1 MLQGLFVTTANRV
14 VAASW
19 GGWLRMTPPS
29 RYLTAR
35 TLLFKA
41 FRVSALC
48 QWEDAVE
55 RDIAI
60 GQLIIQAPNNRLFK
74 LGNQPAPNA
83 TSFSSNADLQGR
95 PCQPFHPI
103 GSLQLTNLAPSALP
117 SLKSGSRSLFSGSAR
132 FLFQEELSP
141 GLSFP
146 LQPYS
151 FSTYPFLAP
160 LNHHPT
166 PPNSKIKCLHARES
180 RRKRRRSYRLFLVTK
195 VRRKRSK
202 ALFLTS
208 CGALYVRVVNWCH
221 NCWCEELVP
230 CNRAL
235 DRQLTFFEL
244 DSCLFFAL
252 R

>member
-1 MLQGLFVTTANRV
+1 MLQGLVLISANRI
-14 VAASW
+14 VAAFL
-19 GGWLRMTPPS
+19 GGWVWMTPPS

-35 TLLFKA
+35 LLLFKA
-41 FRVSALC
+41 FGVSALC

-60 GQLIIQAPNNRLFK
+60 GQLVLQGPNNRLFK

-95 PCQPFHPI
+95 PSQPFHPI
-103 GSLQLTNLAPSALP
+103 GSLELTNRAPSALP

-141 GLSFP
+141 GLSFSP
-146 LQPYS
+146 
-151 FSTYPFLAP
+151 STLLLLRLSIPCPIEPPSAL
-160 LNHHPT
+160 
-166 PPNSKIKCLHARES
+166 PNSKIKCLHARES

-208 CGALYVRVVNWCH
+208 CGALSVRGVN
-221 NCWCEELVP
+221 
-230 CNRAL
+230 
-235 DRQLTFFEL
+235 
-244 DSCLFFAL
+244 
-252 R
+252 